1 VKAIL
6 FALTAALLAA
16 PALAQPAL
24 KPPLAGLG
32 FLVGDW
38 DSGEGKVADT
48 GGTSRGVSHVTIEA
62 DGWSLLRR
70 DRNEIAGPD
79 GKPAGGFSQMMLI
92 YPEAGT
98 LHADYSDG
106 EGHII
111 HYDKAEIVPGKSVVF
126 TSPASAAAPGFRL
139 TYTLKSPGD
148 LGVDFGMLPPGGGAF
163 HPIASGTLRRAP

>member
-1 VKAIL
+1 VKAL
-6 FALTAALLAA
+6 ATFAFAALLAG

-24 KPPLAGLG
+24 KAPLAGLG

-38 DSGEGKVADT
+38 NSGEGKVADT
-48 GGTSRGVSHVTIEA
+48 GGTSRGFSHVTVEA

-70 DRNEIAGPD
+70 DRNEIIGPD

-111 HYDKAEIVPGKSVVF
+111 HYDNAEIVPGRSVIF
-126 TSPASAAAPGFRL
+126 TSPASPAAPGFRL
-139 TYTLKSPGD
+139 TYTLKSPRD
-148 LGVDFGMLPPGGGAF
+148 LGVDFSMLPPGGGAF
-163 HPIASGTLRRAP
+163 HPIATGTLHRAP